1 MGALGGRQGCGDTGC
16 TVPPMRRGRGSAFG
30 PRLSLMPGPTGLH
43 IPRLPSGTAASGP
56 HPAPRDPSPQPREA
70 EPVCAPA
77 SWPLGTALGTHGPSA
92 QTLSVAL
99 SERVGSTGERVRD
112 GGRCR
117 EGAPA
122 GGGQTP
128 ALGRQP
134 GQSPLHWQEPT
145 VGAGRAGV
153 GQGGGGGPF
162 WNHRQAGSQHA
173 PPASLRPI
181 RPAERR
187 GPPLLP
193 ETPQDEDC
201 PAAPCHPGCGHCAR

>member
-99 SERVGSTGERVRD
+99 SERVGNTGERVRD
-112 GGRCR
+112 GGAAGREPR
-117 EGAPA
+117 QAEGRPPPRGGSPGRAPSTGRSPPWAPGGRAWAREEGAGPSGTTA
-122 GGGQTP
+122 RLALSTP
-128 ALGRQP
+128 R
-134 GQSPLHWQEPT
+134 
-145 VGAGRAGV
+145 
-153 GQGGGGGPF
+153 
-162 WNHRQAGSQHA
+162 
-173 PPASLRPI
+173 PPASVL
-181 RPAERR
+181 
-187 GPPLLP
+187 
-193 ETPQDEDC
+193 
-201 PAAPCHPGCGHCAR
+201 

>member
-56 HPAPRDPSPQPREA
+56 HPAHSPGRQNQCLLLPPGPWAQPWAPTGHLHRPSLWPYLRGWGTQRRECMMGGAAGREPRQAEGRPPPWGGSPGRAPSTGRSPPWAPGGRAWAREEGA
-70 EPVCAPA
+70 
-77 SWPLGTALGTHGPSA
+77 GPSGTTA
-92 QTLSVAL
+92 RLAL
-99 SERVGSTGERVRD
+99 S
-112 GGRCR
+112 
-117 EGAPA
+117 
-122 GGGQTP
+122 TP
-128 ALGRQP
+128 R
-134 GQSPLHWQEPT
+134 
-145 VGAGRAGV
+145 
-153 GQGGGGGPF
+153 
-162 WNHRQAGSQHA
+162 
-173 PPASLRPI
+173 PPASVLAI

>member
-1 MGALGGRQGCGDTGC
+1 M
-16 TVPPMRRGRGSAFG
+16 
-30 PRLSLMPGPTGLH
+30 
-43 IPRLPSGTAASGP
+43 
-56 HPAPRDPSPQPREA
+56 
-70 EPVCAPA
+70 CAPA

-99 SERVGSTGERVRD
+99 SERVGNTGERVRD

>member
-112 GGRCR
+112 GGALQGGSPGRRRADLCPGEAARAEPPPLAGAHRGRRAGGRGPGRRGRALLEPLPGWRSARPARQRPSYKACR
-117 EGAPA
+117 EKGAP
-122 GGGQTP
+122 T
-128 ALGRQP
+128 
-134 GQSPLHWQEPT
+134 
-145 VGAGRAGV
+145 
-153 GQGGGGGPF
+153 
-162 WNHRQAGSQHA
+162 A
-173 PPASLRPI
+173 PR
-181 RPAERR
+181 
-187 GPPLLP
+187 
-193 ETPQDEDC
+193 D
-201 PAAPCHPGCGHCAR
+201 APR